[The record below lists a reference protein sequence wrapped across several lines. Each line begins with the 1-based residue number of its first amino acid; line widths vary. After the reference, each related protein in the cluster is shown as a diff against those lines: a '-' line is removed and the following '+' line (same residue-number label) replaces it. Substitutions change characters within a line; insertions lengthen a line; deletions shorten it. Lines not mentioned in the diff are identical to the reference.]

1 MSSKVTLILAFIAS
15 TVIPFI
21 QEVSDFISSLKLGVY
36 SHEASNALS
45 SLVDD
50 IRNDLH
56 QEPLKDSSNAKS
68 DVMSSISAK
77 KRREDDF
84 APPWSR
90 FLSNR

>member
-1 MSSKVTLILAFIAS
+1 MSSKVTIILAFIAS

-36 SHEASNALS
+36 SHEASSALS

-50 IRNDLH
+50 IRSDLNH
-56 QEPLKDSSNAKS
+56 ESSKDSSSPKS
-68 DVMSSISAK
+68 DAVSTMSSK